1 MVSCHPVQG
10 TQKLR
15 RNMPNQKE
23 DTFELR
29 QQQRTGNECQ
39 TLESCSLIN
48 YSSTR
53 ERQKRTE
60 ILLLI
65 LLLLLITIIIIIEP
79 INNDHLIAANC
90 IFFLHL
96 SRDTCKLFN
105 VNYLV
110 EVLIACLLSSISC
123 KTSWCHLNIEKKDRL
138 IHNVLTANI
147 TTISCKY
154 NTLPS
159 HR

>member
-1 MVSCHPVQG
+1 
-10 TQKLR
+10 
-15 RNMPNQKE
+15 MPNQKE

-65 LLLLLITIIIIIEP
+65 LLLLLITIIIIIEL

-96 SRDTCKLFN
+96 SRDKCKLFN

-123 KTSWCHLNIEKKDRL
+123 KTS
-138 IHNVLTANI
+138 
-147 TTISCKY
+147 
-154 NTLPS
+154 
-159 HR
+159 